1 MKEKLPIPGA
11 NVSIAKRQTKL
22 VTDFDEISNWKLNVE
37 MYSVFV
43 FVYVKKSITITNQKT
58 LNVVMVENESQLD
71 EVVVVGYGSRKRVT
85 SLELYLRLRP
95 KK

>member
-11 NVSIAKRQTKL
+11 NVSIAKRQTVGNGFRRNFQLEVKRGDVL
-22 VTDFDEISNWKLNVE
+22 SFHYLG
-37 MYSVFV
+37 
-43 FVYVKKSITITNQKT
+43 VKKSITITNQKT